1 MAGFTKEE
9 VAAELARRA
18 RAQRDHESSRAE
30 QARQNLVKYA
40 DAECLHC
47 HRPYNSLTG
56 GGHGLCDLCL
66 HAD

>member
-18 RAQRDHESSRAE
+18 RVQRDLESSRAE
-30 QARQNLVKYA
+30 RARHNLIKNA

-47 HRPYNSLTG
+47 HQPYNSLTG
-56 GGHGLCDLCL
+56 GSHGLCDLCL